1 MSDLQALLFVRLGME
16 EQNRK
21 VGVTVVAQNDT
32 KGAFQEIRSDA
43 RDLAEIVEQFGQRAA
58 RGINVIGDSAEGVAQ
73 KLTREEGRMSAAMLR
88 ATEQALIAA
97 KAGDSLSKAFEIKAE
112 LSGLDISRLSPMVV
126 QLREAEQAL
135 AAFKSQQSQQAN
147 QNAFLDNL
155 RSQAEALGKT
165 RLELLELTAA
175 QLGLKNEAAPYIAQL
190 RDADSAMGKTGKSA
204 SELQLAMRGVPAVLG
219 DIAVSIQGG
228 VPAMTIFMQQ
238 GLQLRDMFG
247 GFGAAA
253 RGVGSS
259 ILGMVN
265 PYTAGAAA
273 VLSLGVAY
281 HQGSKEVDEYRK
293 ALVLSGNQ
301 AGTSIDQLNAMA
313 RSMASTVG
321 TQGAA
326 AAGLVEMAKSS
337 KVGSDNLKEFTTS
350 AVLWQSATGQAV
362 LETAKQFAELSNDPL
377 KASLALNEQMNYL
390 TADVYN
396 QIKALEQQGKT
407 EEAAAVAQKAYSDAM
422 SSRSSELVE
431 NLGYIE
437 KASSFIT
444 SSAKRMWDAILG
456 VGRQSSPMD
465 QAAKHLE
472 SLEKKLALRLERGPT
487 NSLVAGSHQKGNEYL
502 ERQIQ
507 GVEDFLSMGRSVD
520 AFISGSQQGHKNYV
534 DAANKLDQLS
544 NQFATKKVNRKR
556 ELAAAENIYL
566 KSVQETMRKYADSPE
581 LTSKLMAQ
589 ATQYEN
595 SVAGIK
601 DRYKE
606 TGSGKAPR
614 ATPSIDVQ
622 EAKKEADELLEVYSA
637 SQKIMEAKRAAGL
650 INDKEYYAARR
661 GFINLEADAQ
671 EKLLQQELLR
681 VQQESAAKENRLQLE
696 KDIEGR
702 LKTVRLQRDTALSVL
717 GTQED
722 AAIEAKAVSLKEA
735 RDAASSNESNYLA
748 SLERGADRNFMA
760 VGWGSEHRNIEAGRQ
775 QIEDRYLQQ
784 RQDLAN
790 RRAKEKDTL
799 SPDRQKYY
807 SDEQALIER
816 SEARA
821 LYVYTEGVARRQAV
835 EGDWLTGVSRA
846 WEDYSY
852 SAANAAQ
859 MSASAFTNAFKGME
873 DALVSFAM
881 TGKADFKS
889 LANSMIAEIVRM
901 QARAAISG
909 LFGGVSSGG
918 GLLGSIVSGVSSL
931 FGGGGAVAAESAGI
945 YSLTTASG
953 YDGGGLGLRRHA
965 KGGVYDSPSLSTYRN
980 QVHAT
985 PQLFAFANGLG
996 VFGEAGPEAIMPLT
1010 RAPDGNLGVR
1020 ALAPLPSSVGASNVQ
1035 VEVFVDASSGNNDQ
1049 MQAAATSRSNDA
1061 TSQQLG
1067 KMLGGMFKDLLMRE
1081 MRPGGVLWAFNNG
1094 RA

>member
-43 RDLAEIVEQFGQRAA
+43 RDLAEIVEQFGQRSA

-73 KLTREEGRMSAAMLR
+73 KLTREEGRMTAAMLR

-135 AAFKSQQSQQAN
+135 AAFKSQQSQQAS
-147 QNAFLDNL
+147 QSAFLDNL

-228 VPAMTIFMQQ
+228 VPALTIFMQQ

-253 RGVGSS
+253 RGVG
-259 ILGMVN
+259 
-265 PYTAGAAA
+265 AA
-273 VLSLGVAY
+273 VLGMLDPFTVAVVAADGLFQAYSAGAKEQSEFVKSLTLTGNVSGVTA
-281 HQGSKEVDEYRK
+281 
-293 ALVLSGNQ
+293 
-301 AGTSIDQLNAMA
+301 DQLREYA
-313 RSMASTVG
+313 REIDSVVG
-321 TQGAA
+321 TEAKAA
-326 AAGLVEMAKSS
+326 EGLVEFVNAGVK
-337 KVGSDNLKEFTTS
+337 GGEALRRYTET
-350 AVLWQSATGQAV
+350 AIEWERATGEGV
-362 LETAKQFAELSNDPL
+362 DKTAAKFASLQEDPL
-377 KASLALNEQMNYL
+377 AAVQKLNEGSNFL
-390 TADVYN
+390 TVAVYE
-396 QIKALEQQGKT
+396 QIKALQDQGDET
-407 EEAAAVAQKAYSDAM
+407 AASEVAMDALDTAM
-422 SSRSSELVE
+422 RDRSKRVAES
-431 NLGYIE
+431 LGWIE
-437 KASSFIT
+437 KAW
-444 SSAKRMWDAILG
+444 R
-456 VGRQSSPMD
+456 
-465 QAAKHLE
+465 
-472 SLEKKLALRLERGPT
+472 
-487 NSLVAGSHQKGNEYL
+487 
-502 ERQIQ
+502 
-507 GVEDFLSMGRSVD
+507 
-520 AFISGSQQGHKNYV
+520 
-534 DAANKLDQLS
+534 
-544 NQFATKKVNRKR
+544 
-556 ELAAAENIYL
+556 
-566 KSVQETMRKYADSPE
+566 
-581 LTSKLMAQ
+581 
-589 ATQYEN
+589 
-595 SVAGIK
+595 GIK
-601 DRYKE
+601 DEAADAVDAMLRMGRPSTKQEELNRVRSQIATKE
-606 TGSGKAPR
+606 ESLKKYSGTPYAETASGQKARANDEAELEKFRNEEWRIVNAINGEVIDGLQQDANRLALAAQVSFHKSYAGLAPR
-614 ATPSIDVQ
+614 TEKRDKALMEQQKRFADSVATNNLSGAALEKARAQNEAAMASIRKQYADPKGSNGASRPARDGLSIDVTEFKRQ
-622 EAKKEADELLEVYSA
+622 LDGMTNIYAG
-637 SQKIMEAKRAAGL
+637 SQKILEAQRSAGL
-650 INDKEYYAARR
+650 IDDRDYFEARR

-671 EKLLQQELLR
+671 DMLLSKELERLKLQEKTE
-681 VQQESAAKENRLQLE
+681 ENRLQSEGIQAKLDKSRVDRDVSLE
-696 KDIEGR
+696 LLSMEETAAVNAQKAAIGAVDR
-702 LKTVRLQRDTALSVL
+702 SAAADLWTLQRGIDRSV
-717 GTQED
+717 D
-722 AAIEAKAVSLKEA
+722 
-735 RDAASSNESNYLA
+735 
-748 SLERGADRNFMA
+748 A
-760 VGWGSEHRNIEAGRQ
+760 VGWGTERRNVEGGRQ
-775 QIEDRYLQQ
+775 QIEDRYSQQ
-784 RQDLAN
+784 RLDLN
-790 RRAKEKDTL
+790 NQRADAELKVGGKLNAD
-799 SPDRQKYY
+799 QVKYY
-807 SDEQALIER
+807 EGRQAIIDKYQALALDSYNNGVQR
-816 SEARA
+816 RLEA
-821 LYVYTEGVARRQAV
+821 
-835 EGDWLTGVSRA
+835 EGDWLIGASRA
-846 WEDYSY
+846 LEDYS
-852 SAANAAQ
+852 SSTANVAQ

-931 FGGGGAVAAESAGI
+931 FGGGAVAAESAGI

-1035 VEVFVDASSGNNDQ
+1035 VEVFVDASSGNDQ

>member
-1 MSDLQALLFVRLGME
+1 ME

-21 VGVTVVAQNDT
+21 IGFAVAAENDT
-32 KGAFQEIRSDA
+32 KGTFQEIRSDA
-43 RDLAEIVEQFGQRAA
+43 RDLAEIVEQAGQRAA

-73 KLTREEGRMSAAMLR
+73 RLTREEGRMSAAMLR
-88 ATEQALIAA
+88 ATEQAQIAA
-97 KAGDSLSKAFEIKAE
+97 KAGDNLSRAFEIKAE
-112 LSGLDISRLSPMVV
+112 MRGLDMSRLSPMVV

-135 AAFKSQQSQQAN
+135 AEFKTQQAQQAN
-147 QNAFLDNL
+147 QNAFLDSL

-165 RLELLELTAA
+165 RLELLELKAA
-175 QLGLKNEAAPYIAQL
+175 QLGLKNEAAPYIAQI
-190 RDADSAMGKTGKSA
+190 RDADNAMSRTGKSA
-204 SELQLAMRGVPAVLG
+204 SELQLAMRGVPALLG
-219 DIAVSIQGG
+219 DIAVSIQSG

-253 RGVGSS
+253 RGVGTS

-265 PYTAGAAA
+265 PYTAGATAMLALGAA
-273 VLSLGVAY
+273 Y
-281 HQGSKEVDEYRK
+281 YQGSKEVDEYRK

-362 LETAKQFAELSNDPL
+362 SETAKQFAELSNDPL

-422 SSRSSELVE
+422 NSRSAELLE

-487 NSLVAGSHQKGNEYL
+487 NSLVAGSHQKGNEEL
-502 ERQIQ
+502 KRQIQ
-507 GVEDFLSMGRSVD
+507 GAEDFLSMGRSVD
-520 AFISGSQQGHKNYV
+520 TFISGSQQGHKDYV

-544 NQFATKKVNRKR
+544 NQFATKKVNRRR
-556 ELAAAENIYL
+556 ELVAAENIYL
-566 KSVQETMRKYADSPE
+566 KSVQETMREYAGSPE

-589 ATQYEN
+589 ANQYEN

-622 EAKKEADELLEVYSA
+622 EAKKEADELLAVYSA

-681 VQQESAAKENRLQLE
+681 VQQEPATKENRLQLE

-702 LKTVRLQRDTALSVL
+702 LKTARLQRDTALSVL

-722 AAIEAKAVSLKEA
+722 AAIDAKAVSLKDA
-735 RDAASSNESNYLA
+735 RDAASRNESNYLA
-748 SLERGADRNFMA
+748 SLERGADRNVMA

-784 RQDLAN
+784 RQNLEN
-790 RRAKEKDTL
+790 RRAKEKSDANDTL
-799 SPDRQKYY
+799 SPDREKYY

-816 SEARA
+816 FEARA
-821 LYVYTEGVARRQAV
+821 LDIYTDGVARRQAA
-835 EGDWLTGVSRA
+835 EGDWLTGASRA
-846 WEDYSY
+846 LEDYSY
-852 SAANAAQ
+852 SAANVAQ

-909 LFGGVSSGG
+909 LFGGVSSGS

-931 FGGGGAVAAESAGI
+931 FGGS
-945 YSLTTASG
+945 TAN
-953 YDGGGLGLRRHA
+953 A

-985 PQLFAFANGLG
+985 PQLFAFANGMG

-1020 ALAPLPSSVGASNVQ
+1020 ALAPLPTAGGMPAVQ
-1035 VEVFVDASSGNNDQ
+1035 VEVFVDASSGTGQ
-1049 MQAAATSRSNDA
+1049 MQGPATSRSSDA

-1067 KMLGGMFKDLLMRE
+1067 KMLGGMFKDLLTRE
-1081 MRPGGVLWAFNNG
+1081 MRPGGVLWAFKNG

>member
-43 RDLAEIVEQFGQRAA
+43 RDLAEIVEQFGQRSA

-73 KLTREEGRMSAAMLR
+73 KLTREEGRMTAAMLR

-135 AAFKSQQSQQAN
+135 AAFKAQQSQQAS
-147 QNAFLDNL
+147 QSAFLDNL

-204 SELQLAMRGVPAVLG
+204 SELQLAMRGVPALLG

-228 VPAMTIFMQQ
+228 VPALTIFMQQ

-253 RGVGSS
+253 RGVG
-259 ILGMVN
+259 
-265 PYTAGAAA
+265 AA
-273 VLSLGVAY
+273 VLGMLDPFTVAVVAADSLFQAYSAGAKEQSEFVKSLTLTGNVSGVTA
-281 HQGSKEVDEYRK
+281 
-293 ALVLSGNQ
+293 
-301 AGTSIDQLNAMA
+301 DQLREYA
-313 RSMASTVG
+313 RQIDSVVG
-321 TQGAA
+321 TEAKAA
-326 AAGLVEMAKSS
+326 EGLVEFVNAGVK
-337 KVGSDNLKEFTTS
+337 GGEELRRYTET
-350 AVLWQSATGQAV
+350 AIEWERATGEGV
-362 LETAKQFAELSNDPL
+362 DKTAAKFASLQEDPL
-377 KASLALNEQMNYL
+377 AAVQKLNEGTNFL
-390 TADVYN
+390 TVAVYE
-396 QIKALEQQGKT
+396 QIKALQDQGDET
-407 EEAAAVAQKAYSDAM
+407 AASEVAMDALDTAM
-422 SSRSSELVE
+422 RDRSKRVAES
-431 NLGYIE
+431 LGWIE
-437 KASSFIT
+437 KAWRGIE
-444 SSAKRMWDAILG
+444 DAAAG
-456 VGRQSSPMD
+456 AVDAMASVGRP
-465 QAAKHLE
+465 
-472 SLEKKLALRLERGPT
+472 PT
-487 NSLVAGSHQKGNEYL
+487 KEAELQRVRTLISNKEIGLKGNEDTSWGRIV
-502 ERQIQ
+502 RQEIEGLRQ
-507 GVEDFLSMGRSVD
+507 EEWALLSSMNDD
-520 AFISGSQQGHKNYV
+520 AIRIVQKDADRLALAARIASDKAHEKYKPKSEKRDDELAARKRVYDDLMEKNGDRYSAEEKAKEKATFDADVAAINRKYKEKSPRGSSKPAQ
-534 DAANKLDQLS
+534 DDLS
-544 NQFATKKVNRKR
+544 IEINAFKR
-556 ELAAAENIYL
+556 ELDGMTNIY
-566 KSVQETMRKYADSPE
+566 
-581 LTSKLMAQ
+581 
-589 ATQYEN
+589 
-595 SVAGIK
+595 AG
-601 DRYKE
+601 
-606 TGSGKAPR
+606 
-614 ATPSIDVQ
+614 
-622 EAKKEADELLEVYSA
+622 
-637 SQKIMEAKRAAGL
+637 SQKILEAQRSAGL
-650 INDKEYYAARR
+650 IDERDYFEARR

-671 EKLLQQELLR
+671 DMLLNKELERFKKEK
-681 VQQESAAKENRLQLE
+681 ATKDNRLQ
-696 KDIEGR
+696 IE
-702 LKTVRLQRDTALSVL
+702 DT
-717 GTQED
+717 Q
-722 AAIEAKAVSLKEA
+722 AKLDKSRVNRAVSLKLLGMEET
-735 RDAASSNESNYLA
+735 AAVNAQKAAIGAVDRSAAADLSTLQ
-748 SLERGADRNFMA
+748 RGIDRSVDA
-760 VGWGSEHRNIEAGRQ
+760 VGWGTERRNVEGGRQ
-775 QIEDRYLQQ
+775 QIEDRYSQQ
-784 RQDLAN
+784 RLDLN
-790 RRAKEKDTL
+790 NQRADAELKADGELNADQVKYYE
-799 SPDRQKYY
+799 DRQAIIDKY
-807 SDEQALIER
+807 QALALDAYNSGVQR
-816 SEARA
+816 RLEA
-821 LYVYTEGVARRQAV
+821 
-835 EGDWLTGVSRA
+835 EGDWLTGASRA
-846 WEDYSY
+846 LEDYSS
-852 SAANAAQ
+852 SAANVAQ

-909 LFGGVSSGG
+909 LFGSVSSGG

-931 FGGGGAVAAESAGI
+931 FGGGAVAAESAGI
-945 YSLTTASG
+945 YSLTTVSG

-1020 ALAPLPSSVGASNVQ
+1020 ALAPLPTSVGASNVQ
-1035 VEVFVDASSGNNDQ
+1035 VEVFVDASSGNDQ

>member
-1 MSDLQALLFVRLGME
+1 ME

-21 VGVTVVAQNDT
+21 IGFAVAAENDT
-32 KGAFQEIRSDA
+32 KGTFEEIRSDA
-43 RDLAEIVEQFGQRAA
+43 RDLAEVVEQAGQRAA

-73 KLTREEGRMSAAMLR
+73 RLTREEGRMSAAMLR
-88 ATEQALIAA
+88 ATEQAQIAA

-112 LSGLDISRLSPMVV
+112 LRGLDMSRLSPMVV

-135 AAFKSQQSQQAN
+135 VEFKTQQSQQAG

-265 PYTAGAAA
+265 PFTAGATAMLA
-273 VLSLGVAY
+273 LGVAY
-281 HQGSKEVDEYRK
+281 YQGSKEVDEYHK

-301 AGTSIDQLNAMA
+301 AGTSVDQLNAMA

-362 LETAKQFAELSNDPL
+362 SETAKQFAELSNDPL

-422 SSRSSELVE
+422 NSRSAELVE

-437 KASSFIT
+437 KASSFVT
-444 SSAKRMWDAILG
+444 SSAKKMWDAVLG
-456 VGRQSSPMD
+456 IGRTTASTD
-465 QAAKHLE
+465 QF
-472 SLEKKLALRLERGPT
+472 SEKIARLEAEIADRNRRAKEDGDPAWAIGTAKLQKQLQAVKDMASMARGPE
-487 NSLVAGSHQKGNEYL
+487 N
-502 ERQIQ
+502 
-507 GVEDFLSMGRSVD
+507 FLATLQANDKV
-520 AFISGSQQGHKNYV
+520 YV
-534 DAANKLDQLS
+534 DATTEFEQFSSRFASEETRRLRDLTIARSEYNKVVK
-544 NQFATKKVNRKR
+544 ATKT
-556 ELAAAENIYL
+556 A
-566 KSVQETMRKYADSPE
+566 YADSPE
-581 LTSKLMAQ
+581 LAGKLEQ
-589 ATQYEN
+589 LRLTHERN
-595 SVAGIK
+595 VAGINK
-601 DRYKE
+601 SYERK
-606 TGSGKAPR
+606 SAGKVEVGGRSANQPG
-614 ATPSIDVQ
+614 T
-622 EAKKEADELLEVYSA
+622 KKEQEDTSNN
-637 SQKIMEAKRAAGL
+637 ITTAAL
-650 INDKEYYAARR
+650 
-661 GFINLEADAQ
+661 
-671 EKLLQQELLR
+671 
-681 VQQESAAKENRLQLE
+681 
-696 KDIEGR
+696 
-702 LKTVRLQRDTALSVL
+702 DTASRAEV
-717 GTQED
+717 
-722 AAIEAKAVSLKEA
+722 
-735 RDAASSNESNYLA
+735 NYLA
-748 SLERGADRNFMA
+748 TLERGADRNVMA
-760 VGWGSEHRNIEAGRQ
+760 VGWGSERRNIEAGRQ

-784 RQDLAN
+784 RQDSAS
-790 RRAKEKDTL
+790 RRAKEESAPNGTL
-799 SPDRQKYY
+799 SPDREKYY

-816 SEARA
+816 FEARA
-821 LYVYTEGVARRQAV
+821 LYIYTDGVARRQAA
-835 EGDWLTGVSRA
+835 EGDWLTGASRA
-846 WEDYSY
+846 LEDYSY
-852 SAANAAQ
+852 SAANVAQ

-931 FGGGGAVAAESAGI
+931 FGGS
-945 YSLTTASG
+945 TAN
-953 YDGGGLGLRRHA
+953 A

-985 PQLFAFANGLG
+985 PQLFAFANGMG

-1020 ALAPLPSSVGASNVQ
+1020 ALAPLPTAGGMAAVQ
-1035 VEVFVDASSGNNDQ
+1035 VEVFVDASSGTGQ
-1049 MQAAATSRSNDA
+1049 MQGPATSRSSDA

-1067 KMLGGMFKDLLMRE
+1067 KMLGGMFKDLLTRE
-1081 MRPGGVLWAFNNG
+1081 MRPGGVLWAFKNG